1 MSDITNAKLREMR
14 DAVPDQSDA
23 LANSIT
29 QIEDQI
35 TELSEQALAIE
46 TEITT
51 PDEATAV
58 IIIETIILPTFP
70 VGSYVVY
77 GAAFGT
83 IAWSPK
89 GNISSWSIWKDII
102 TPGIPPAPPTIT
114 PTLLYTYVNNGT
126 YPDIDALVDDYDF
139 GNDYLTRPLYASG
152 LASEASYGIYPTIV
166 NLNLG
171 KTYLTNNKIKVDAS
185 ESVFSGYID

>member
-1 MSDITNAKLREMR
+1 MSAETEAKLRQMR
-14 DAVPDQSDA
+14 DAVPDESDA

-29 QIEDQI
+29 QVNEQI
-35 TELSEQALAIE
+35 AELTEQALALE

-77 GAAFGT
+77 GAGFGA
-83 IAWSPK
+83 ISWSPK
-89 GNISSWSIWKDII
+89 GNLSAWSIWINI
-102 TPGIPPAPPTIT
+102 LPIPPPILPPV
-114 PTLLYTYVNNGT
+114 PTLIYTYVNNGT
-126 YPDIDALVDDYDF
+126 YPDIDALVDDYAF
-139 GNDYLTRPLYASG
+139 TNDYLTKPLYNSG
-152 LASEASYGIYPTIV
+152 SPDASYGIYPTIV

-171 KTYLTNNKIKVDAS
+171 KTYLTNNKTKIDAS
-185 ESVFSGYID
+185 ESVLSGYID

>member
-1 MSDITNAKLREMR
+1 MGAITNAKLRQMR
-14 DAVPDQSDA
+14 DIVPDQSDA
-23 LANSIT
+23 LATSI
-29 QIEDQI
+29 QQVQDQI

-77 GAAFGT
+77 GAGFGA
-83 IAWSPK
+83 IQWDPK
-89 GNISSWSIWKDII
+89 GNISAWSIWRNII
-102 TPGIPPAPPTIT
+102 PVPPPILPAV

-126 YPDIDALVDDYDF
+126 YPDLDALVDDYAF
-139 GNDYLTRPLYASG
+139 GNDYLTRPLYDSG
-152 LASEASYGIYPTIV
+152 LGSEASYGIYPTIV

-171 KTYLTNNKIKVDAS
+171 KTYLTNNKTKIDAS